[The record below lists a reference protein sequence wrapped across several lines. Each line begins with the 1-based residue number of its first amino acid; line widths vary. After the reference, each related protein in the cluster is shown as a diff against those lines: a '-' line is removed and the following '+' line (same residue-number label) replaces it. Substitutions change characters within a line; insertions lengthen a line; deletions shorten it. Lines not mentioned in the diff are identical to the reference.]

1 MAEIKPDELIIL
13 IISNNELKTKKV
25 FKSDFDIDAYIEE
38 QAEDC
43 ALSNEAFSY
52 CILAPSDFDFSD

>member
-25 FKSDFDIDAYIEE
+25 FKSDFDIDAYIE
-38 QAEDC
+38 
-43 ALSNEAFSY
+43 
-52 CILAPSDFDFSD
+52 